1 MAPADDEVV
10 RGLLSAGAGTAM
22 KGRAAQVGRD
32 TQTSEAR
39 CELVKPNQ
47 TPPATEVMKWLDGV
61 LADPDLANAIEER
74 MAEMEAEQD
83 RVAHGEDGL
92 RPGRDLPGTRRG
104 TARTRGNRVPPNAR
118 RARSAPK
125 RRPG

>member
-1 MAPADDEVV
+1 MG
-10 RGLLSAGAGTAM
+10 RG
-22 KGRAAQVGRD
+22 D
-32 TQTSEAR
+32 T
-39 CELVKPNQ
+39 VKPNRE
-47 TPPATEVMKWLDGV
+47 PPATEVMEWLDGV

-74 MAEMEAEQD
+74 MAEMKAEQD
-83 RVAHGEDGL
+83 RVAQGEGGL
-92 RPGRDLPGTRRG
+92 RPGRDLPGTRYG